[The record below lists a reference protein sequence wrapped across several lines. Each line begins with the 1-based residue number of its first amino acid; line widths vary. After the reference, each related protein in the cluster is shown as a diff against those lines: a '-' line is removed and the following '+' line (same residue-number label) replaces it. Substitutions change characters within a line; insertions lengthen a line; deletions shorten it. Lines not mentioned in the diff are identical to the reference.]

1 MSLRTSAGIAQVR
14 HLSEAFGLS
23 RAALYQAASAQEGPK
38 PRVPR
43 APRPTSISDERL
55 LTEIQTVAAERPA
68 WGHRKV
74 WAMLRRRAILVARRR
89 VWKLMREAQLT
100 FAPNARRCEPRRGT
114 VIVPMPNRRWSSD
127 MTTVWT
133 RKDGWVAV
141 TPVIDNGCRSV
152 FEIGVSKEQDAPTIL
167 KPVEDALEA
176 VFGEPRAVPED
187 FELRS
192 DHGSVY
198 TGADC
203 EQLCDTWNVEH
214 TFAPV
219 GRPTGNAVAERVIQ
233 TMKLELFWLQDWED
247 LDEIKAA
254 AERWRIFYNTQ
265 RPHEALNWLTPAEHR
280 AQLLGGQQVLKMA
293 A

>member
-14 HLSEAFGLS
+14 HLSKAFDLS
-23 RAALYQAASAQEGPK
+23 PAALYKAASTPARPK
-38 PRVPR
+38 VRSPR
-43 APRPTSISDERL
+43 APQLTVIADERL
-55 LTEIQTVAAERPA
+55 LGEIRTIAQEHPA

-74 WAMLRRRAILVARRR
+74 WAMLRRHAIRVARRR
-89 VWKLMREAQLT
+89 VWKLMHDAQLT

-114 VIVPMPNRRWSSD
+114 VAVPVPNRRWSTD
-127 MTTVWT
+127 MTTVWS
-133 RKDGWVAV
+133 RQDGWVAV

-152 FEIGVSKEQDAPTIL
+152 FDVGVSKAQDAPAIL
-167 KPVEDALEA
+167 KPLEQSLEA
-176 VFGEPRAVPED
+176 QFGEPGAVPDD

-203 EQLCDTWNVEH
+203 EILCDAWRVEH

-247 LDEIKAA
+247 IEQIRAG
-254 AERWRIFYNTQ
+254 AERWRRFYNTQ
-265 RPHEALNWLTPAEHR
+265 RPHEALNWLTPAEYR
-280 AQLLGGQQVLKMA
+280 AQCLGMPQAMPEA

>member
-1 MSLRTSAGIAQVR
+1 MSLRTSAGIAQVQ
-14 HLSEAFGLS
+14 HLSRAFDLS
-23 RAALYQAASAQEGPK
+23 RAALYKAASAEKKPK
-38 PRVPR
+38 PHRER
-43 APRPTSISDERL
+43 RPKPTAISDERL
-55 LTEIQTVAAERPA
+55 LGEIQAITKEHPA

-74 WAMLRRRAILVARRR
+74 WAMLRRRSILVARRR
-89 VWKLMREAQLT
+89 IWELMHEAQLT

-114 VIVPMPNRRWSSD
+114 VIVPMPNRRWSTD
-127 MTTVWT
+127 MTTVWS
-133 RKDGWVAV
+133 RKDGWVAI

-152 FEIGVSKEQDAPTIL
+152 FEVGVSKEQDAPAIL
-167 KPVEDALEA
+167 KPLEDSLEA
-176 VFGEPRAVPED
+176 EFGEPNAVPDD

-203 EQLCDTWNVEH
+203 EELCDEWRVDH
-214 TFAPV
+214 TFSPV

-247 LDEIKAA
+247 IDEIRAA
-254 AERWRIFYNTQ
+254 AEKWRLFYNTE
-265 RPHEALNWLTPAEHR
+265 RPHEALNWLTPAERR
-280 AQLLGGQQVLKMA
+280 AQLLGEQHVLRTA

>member
-1 MSLRTSAGIAQVR
+1 LSLRTSAGIARAQY
-14 HLSEAFGLS
+14 LS
-23 RAALYQAASAQEGPK
+23 RAFNLSRTALYKAASAEEKPK
-38 PRVPR
+38 PRTPR
-43 APRPTSISDERL
+43 SPKPTSISDERL
-55 LTEIQTVAAERPA
+55 LTEIQAIATKHAA

-74 WAMLRRRAILVARRR
+74 WAMLRRRTIFVARRR
-89 VWKLMREAQLT
+89 VWKLMHEAQLT

-114 VIVPMPNRRWSSD
+114 VVVPMPNRRWSTD
-127 MTTVWT
+127 MTTVWS
-133 RKDGWVAV
+133 RNDGWVAI

-152 FEIGVSKEQDAPTIL
+152 FEIGVSKEQDAPAIL
-167 KPVEDALEA
+167 KPFEESLEA
-176 VFGEPRAVPED
+176 EFGGPSAVPDD

-203 EQLCDTWNVEH
+203 EELCDEWQVNH
-214 TFAPV
+214 TFSPV

-247 LDEIKAA
+247 IDEIKAA
-254 AERWRIFYNTQ
+254 AEKWRIFYNTE
-265 RPHEALNWLTPAEHR
+265 RPHEALNWLTPAEYR
-280 AQLLGGQQVLKMA
+280 AKLLGEQHMLEMA